1 MYIVECGHYN
11 KDTKLASCVL
21 CRCGGQAFLRA
32 YCYLAGQ
39 EQVCS
44 AGQNIPGMCVQYV
57 CARNL
62 SSIHVMK
69 TVIILLRGPVAR
81 GVRRI
86 RSAP

>member
-11 KDTKLASCVL
+11 KDAKLASCVL

-44 AGQNIPGMCVQYV
+44 AGQNIPGTCVQYV

-62 SSIHVMK
+62 SNMHVMK
-69 TVIILLRGPVAR
+69 TVMILLLRPIAR
-81 GVRRI
+81 GV
-86 RSAP
+86 